1 MWAGSSSEDDVRCE
15 RIVDA
20 VNALTSITEAK
31 AANDAAALTSL
42 ML

>member
-1 MWAGSSSEDDVRCE
+1 
-15 RIVDA
+15 
-20 VNALTSITEAK
+20 VNARTSITEAK